1 MGRENLSVELDL
13 PSGYVSPYRLAEGQD
28 YARLVSGWSEAAT
41 NLVAGDISGME
52 TSITKLSERMS
63 SVIKLVNHERNSSQN
78 MIQ

>member
-52 TSITKLSERMS
+52 TSITKLSER
-63 SVIKLVNHERNSSQN
+63 IKLVNHERNSSQN